1 MCGGKSEPHR
11 GKSAEVFVFLFS
23 AEREREQKQKV
34 VVVVV
39 VVRRRRLMEKMR
51 TRAILKGRRRP
62 GKVTFRVRIPTD
74 RIIRDSFKGQKRNKK
89 KSQHLTAL
97 HLFPILYLLFC
108 VCLCVCVCVC
118 RIRNAFVDEKLA
130 VKHTVVWR
138 VILCFIHMTED
149 RREPTGY
156 SLYFNTFNRISRRR
170 RRLFRF
176 LARVWARRRRDTNR
190 MTGRL
195 SVSKQKANLFQFFF
209 LCCVEN

>member
-89 KSQHLTAL
+89 KVTASHSASFVSHFVFAFL
-97 HLFPILYLLFC
+97 
-108 VCLCVCVCVC
+108 CLSVCVCVCVS
-118 RIRNAFVDEKLA
+118 
-130 VKHTVVWR
+130 
-138 VILCFIHMTED
+138 
-149 RREPTGY
+149 Y
-156 SLYFNTFNRISRRR
+156 S
-170 RRLFRF
+170 
-176 LARVWARRRRDTNR
+176 
-190 MTGRL
+190 
-195 SVSKQKANLFQFFF
+195 
-209 LCCVEN
+209 